1 MRRDVCHF
9 YAAPVDVMYHAYL
22 KALGNDKFDRECREE
37 PYHTLTFGLNFS
49 MKYNFNGGSCVVHFI
64 PYQNGT
70 AVDLRFILAQGAGA
84 RYEKYD
90 RELCDAVMAVCGVPA
105 LPLELD
111 IDVFMDERNQ
121 VTPAT
126 FAAAPASDPIL
137 AAVPAPTP
145 IPVPVPA
152 AIPVAVPVPTP
163 VPVPAP
169 VPVVAPAEA
178 PVEVEPPAA
187 PEAAP
192 VEAEEP
198 AAEDET
204 APAEDAA
211 EARTCH
217 VCGNQATAEDRF
229 CRQCGAKLMQP
240 KRFCVRCGQQVG
252 GYDLFCFAC
261 GYKLP

>member
-9 YAAPVDVMYHAYL
+9 YAAPVDRVYHAYL
-22 KALGNDKFDRECREE
+22 TALGNDKFDRECREE

-49 MKYNFNGGSCVVHFI
+49 MKFNFNGGSCIVHFI

-111 IDVFMDERNQ
+111 IEVFMDERNQ

-126 FAAAPASDPIL
+126 FAATPAPAP
-137 AAVPAPTP
+137 VPAPAP
-145 IPVPVPA
+145 AVVPVA
-152 AIPVAVPVPTP
+152 APMPTP
-163 VPVPAP
+163 VPAPAP
-169 VPVVAPAEA
+169 VPVPVAVPAPAPVIVPEEA
-178 PVEVEPPAA
+178 PVEAVA
-187 PEAAP
+187 PEVTP
-192 VEAEEP
+192 
-198 AAEDET
+198 T
-204 APAEDAA
+204 TDAA
-211 EARTCH
+211 EVRTCH
-217 VCGNQATAEDRF
+217 VCGHEAGEEDKF
-229 CRQCGAKLMQP
+229 CRQCGAKLMPP
-240 KRFCVRCGQQVG
+240 KRFCARCGQQVG
-252 GYDLFCFAC
+252 GYDLFCFSC